1 MLLQGGKG
9 GRGRLPPE
17 GVTVAG
23 GSGRD
28 PGGVHGDGSRWTGVY
43 KQQQPQQQQHTFLLF
58 AKLTVDIT
66 QRYVVPTLIPVAISY
81 LLEATRSIGMVLR
94 ASEEFSP
101 PFLPGLGCSAPIDY
115 TGVHSFRSGPPTT
128 TYLDTILS
136 VYHAQTTFPPDQLN
150 FLTFSGGS
158 GLGNLTPHLQSLL
171 PVIGT

>member
-1 MLLQGGKG
+1 M
-9 GRGRLPPE
+9 GRLPPE

-101 PFLPGLGCSAPIDY
+101 PPLSSRFGVLSSNRLYGCPQL
-115 TGVHSFRSGPPTT
+115 SFRSAYDDVPR
-128 TYLDTILS
+128 YDIVS
-136 VYHAQTTFPPDQLN
+136 VPRPNH
-150 FLTFSGGS
+150 FS
-158 GLGNLTPHLQSLL
+158 T
-171 PVIGT
+171 